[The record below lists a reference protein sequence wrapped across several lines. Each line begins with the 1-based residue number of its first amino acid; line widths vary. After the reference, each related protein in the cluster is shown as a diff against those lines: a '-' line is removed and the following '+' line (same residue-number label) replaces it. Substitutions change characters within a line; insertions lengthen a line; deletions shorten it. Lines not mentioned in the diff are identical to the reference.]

1 MAESQLN
8 KLMKN
13 LGIFED
19 EAREILA
26 EDKLIDRGEKMPY
39 DLPPDKLKVAQTF
52 TKADRKP
59 TAYKFTPRQR
69 KENPTK
75 ADIIR
80 EIFQHLPHLE
90 SVLCEN
96 VEITNKERQISF
108 SVGENKYELTLTQ
121 KRKPKN

>member
-1 MAESQLN
+1 MANSQLE

-13 LGIFED
+13 LDISEA

-39 DLPPDKLKVAQTF
+39 DLPPEKLKVAQTF

-59 TAYKFTPRQR
+59 GAYKFTPRQR

-75 ADIIR
+75 ADIIS
-80 EIFQHLPHLE
+80 EIFAE
-90 SVLCEN
+90 FRSC
-96 VEITNKERQISF
+96 F
-108 SVGENKYELTLTQ
+108 M
-121 KRKPKN
+121 